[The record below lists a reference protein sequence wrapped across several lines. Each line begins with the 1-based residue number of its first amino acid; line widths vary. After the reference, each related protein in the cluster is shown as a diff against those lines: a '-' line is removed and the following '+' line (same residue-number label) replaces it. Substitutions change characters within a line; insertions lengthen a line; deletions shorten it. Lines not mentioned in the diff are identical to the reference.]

1 MQLPNL
7 DNSNNNKPKSILQD
21 QAFVNLLK
29 SKFKLKAP
37 CILRANS
44 DNSKIEDLLI
54 TIKNNLK

>member
-1 MQLPNL
+1 MQLHNL

-21 QAFVNLLK
+21 QTFVNLLK
-29 SKFKLKAP
+29 SKFKLKDP

-44 DNSKIEDLLI
+44 DTSKIEDLLI